1 LLNFKTLFNHKVV
14 RNLVLVLCY
23 VVYLIFGT
31 TNQVNAQD
39 RIVLLT
45 ESIVSM
51 GFENVEVLEATDTLK
66 VFYENR
72 RYRFEPRGLAN
83 VLHAIYRNFENRD
96 IIVLVVL
103 LKDRVPLFKL
113 SLPISSYG
121 LYLNGAINGQEFS
134 DSMSASLDMD
144 GIETN
149 SNASN
154 RSLFKADIAVIPN
167 WSAKFGNFDNP
178 VESNIN
184 LIPELNSTL
193 AKGLTFKGQII
204 IPVQNDFFFVAERET
219 IRPGNITLNQ
229 FVNLSDNF
237 YLNLTGGFFDKNRA
251 GVNFDVKKTF
261 IEGRFEVGANI
272 GFTSY
277 YSFTGIQT
285 EFYDKQ
291 KYLTVLLNTQYRYN
305 PYDLLI
311 RLEIGN
317 YLFNVPAAQ
326 FEVLRQFG
334 EVEIGFFA
342 FATKDDYDG
351 GFRFSIPIPPRKY
364 TKLNWFRVRP
374 SEVFSWRY
382 RAKGFPQNGVT
393 YNTGYNLTEVLMD
406 YNPDFVKKRLI
417 IEINRLDI
425 N

>member
-1 LLNFKTLFNHKVV
+1 MLNFKTLFNHKVV